1 MYVWTI
7 DTPENKKF
15 VEAYRKRWGELPTS
29 NSGSTYLVMQI
40 LFEALKKTGGDTSP
54 TVLAKALD
62 STNIE
67 GFVGPI
73 RFGDNRVGNVNYVI
87 HKVVKVGNDYRTE
100 VLTKY
105 TIKTTKTGNKLVHSV
120 LK

>member
-1 MYVWTI
+1 M
-7 DTPENKKF
+7 
-15 VEAYRKRWGELPTS
+15 
-29 NSGSTYLVMQI
+29 
-40 LFEALKKTGGDTSP
+40 
-54 TVLAKALD
+54 
-62 STNIE
+62 
-67 GFVGPI
+67 GPI